1 MSQIF
6 PYINGAQ
13 AANEGLIT
21 KGASDFPSFYI
32 DWSDGLISSGTTI
45 SSVSAVALSSTGST
59 VTSNV
64 VGTLA
69 ISGAQTRVDLR
80 TGGASSGTDDALN
93 NDRFK
98 LTITCT
104 PSSGGPITYPV
115 YILIDAGS
123 YNVSG

>member
-6 PYINGAQ
+6 PYISNQ
-13 AANEGLIT
+13 DSNEGLVI
-21 KGASDFPSFYI
+21 KGSSDYPSFFI
-32 DWSDGLISSGTTI
+32 DWSDGLISSGATI
-45 SSVSAVALSSTGST
+45 TSVSAIALSSTGST

-98 LTITCT
+98 LTVTCT
-104 PSSGGPITYPV
+104 PSSGGPLTYPV
-115 YILIDAGS
+115 YILVDARS